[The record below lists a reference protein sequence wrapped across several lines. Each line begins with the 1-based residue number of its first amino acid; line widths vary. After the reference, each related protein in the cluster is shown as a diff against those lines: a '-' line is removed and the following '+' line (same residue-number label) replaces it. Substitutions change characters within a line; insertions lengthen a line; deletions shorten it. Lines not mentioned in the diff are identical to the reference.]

1 MGIGVVESSRHLCGH
16 ASTISD
22 VIRPKDSTK
31 IKDLTLI
38 FQGYLTNVLSN
49 KPNYQYAPHVVI
61 DVHNGRIP
69 LHYDDRKEYR
79 ERSYAMKSLF
89 RAIRVAWLFL
99 WASIATIILCMP
111 VIIAALLSR
120 TGNLAFSLS
129 KIWAYVMLAVSFV
142 RTEIKNK
149 AKLLKGTSYII
160 ISNHQ
165 SHFDILALV
174 TTLGIQFRWLIKKE
188 ILKIPLFGY
197 ALYASRNIFIDRSNT
212 ARAIES
218 INKGLNRLPK
228 DAGVMVFA
236 EGTRS
241 PDGQIHEFK
250 KGGFIIAIARKM
262 PILRLPS
269 MEAGASYQGKP
280 HREAGKDTGRDR
292 RPHRYQRLY
301 YRYRSRAYRQT
312 RQAVMANFDPE
323 YAGRADVTN

>member
-1 MGIGVVESSRHLCGH
+1 M
-16 ASTISD
+16 
-22 VIRPKDSTK
+22 
-31 IKDLTLI
+31 
-38 FQGYLTNVLSN
+38 TNVLSN

-79 ERSYAMKSLF
+79 EGSYAMKSLF
-89 RAIRVAWLFL
+89 KAIRVAWLFL
-99 WASIATIILCMP
+99 WASIATTILCMP

-262 PILRLPS
+262 PILPVTVNGSRRVLPRGS
-269 MEAGASYQGKP
+269 LVVKP
-280 HREAGKDTGRDR
+280 RKIQVVIGDPIDTSGYTTDTV
-292 RPHRYQRLY
+292 QELIDK
-301 YRYRSRAYRQT
+301 T